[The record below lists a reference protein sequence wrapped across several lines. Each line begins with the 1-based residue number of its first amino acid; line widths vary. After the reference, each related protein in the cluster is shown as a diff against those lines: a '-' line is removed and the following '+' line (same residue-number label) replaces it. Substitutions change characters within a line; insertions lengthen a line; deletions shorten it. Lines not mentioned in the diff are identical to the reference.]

1 MGQPIEEQ
9 AAAAVSHEGNPVDH
23 YAGEALK
30 VAAAGAVT
38 EEPTSSAGTFLLAQQ
53 RFIAAQ
59 TAFIHQQSNLKL
71 MFTAQ
76 LDFLVEL
83 QHYVGSHKM
92 PAILSAQERY
102 IADLQ
107 SIIEAE
113 RMI

>member
-9 AAAAVSHEGNPVDH
+9 AAAAVSHEGSPVER
-23 YAGEALK
+23 YAAEALK
-30 VAAAGAVT
+30 ATEAPA
-38 EEPTSSAGTFLLAQQ
+38 EEPTSSSGTFLLAQQ

-59 TAFIHQQSNLKL
+59 TAFIHQQGNLKL
-71 MFTAQ
+71 MFGAQ

-83 QHYVGSHKM
+83 QHYIGSHKM
-92 PAILSAQERY
+92 PTVLSAQERF
-102 IADLQ
+102 IAELQ